1 MGRFHEEVTAV
12 LAAVAIA
19 VPARGA
25 AQSGA
30 ASGAFVVTLG
40 TDTVAVERYARTAT
54 TLTGD
59 MIVRNNAPVVWRHY
73 NANLAAD
80 GRVTRYE
87 FTNTRL
93 FPGGVTQPALHLVGT
108 FRADSTVVA
117 GTFLDSAV
125 SLSAATPG
133 GAMPFVNYSYAL
145 YELYFARARATAGNA
160 QTTLTLISPGDAQ
173 LTARVVRVVRPD
185 SASVG
190 FTDEVT
196 AMAFRLDGAGR
207 ILAVDGRATSEKFT
221 AIRVA
226 SIDLE
231 ALKTAFAGRPLG
243 RLSPPDSVRAAIG
256 GASIAI
262 DYSRPSMRGRKIFG
276 DAVVPWNQVWRAGAN
291 AATRFTTS
299 ADLMIGGATV
309 PAGTYTLFTLPSP
322 SGWKLIFSKQTK
334 APCKTAAE
342 CADPRRAPLWGTD
355 YSADSDLVRVDMQV
369 ASLPQPVEQFRIAVE
384 PQGAGGVLKLDWETT
399 RAWVAFAKKEA
410 RSP

>member
-1 MGRFHEEVTAV
+1 MRLAVFVLTA
-12 LAAVAIA
+12 LFI
-19 VPARGA
+19 PAMLG
-25 AQSGA
+25 AQS
-30 ASGAFVVTLG
+30 ASGAFVVMLGKDTL
-40 TDTVAVERYARTAT
+40 AVERYARTAT

-73 NANLAAD
+73 SANLAAD

-93 FPGGVTQPALHLVGT
+93 FTGGVTQPALHLVGT
-108 FRADSTVVA
+108 FTADSTVFA

-125 SLSAATPG
+125 SLAVATPG
-133 GAMPFVNYSYAL
+133 GAMPLVNYSYAFH
-145 YELYFARARATAGNA
+145 ELYFARARATAGNA
-160 QTTLTLISPGDAQ
+160 RTTLSLISPGDAQ
-173 LTARVVRVVRPD
+173 PSARAVRVVRPD
-185 SASVG
+185 SAAVG
-190 FTDEVT
+190 FTDETT
-196 AMAFRLDGAGR
+196 ATAFRLDGAGR

-221 AIRVA
+221 AVRVA
-226 SIDLE
+226 TLDLE

-243 RLSPPDSVRAAIG
+243 RLSPPDSVRTTIG

-276 DAVVPWNQVWRAGAN
+276 DAVVPWNEVWRAGAN

-299 ADLMIGGATV
+299 ADLLLGGTTV

-322 SGWKLIFSKQTK
+322 TGWKLILSKQTK

-355 YSADSDLVRVDMQV
+355 YNADSDLVRVDMQV
-369 ASLPQPVEQFRIAVE
+369 DKLTAPVEQYVMSVT
-384 PQGAGGVLKLDWETT
+384 PQGAGGVLKLEWETT
-399 RAWVAFAKKEA
+399 RAWVAFAKKEP

>member
-1 MGRFHEEVTAV
+1 MGRVHKEVTAL
-12 LAAVAIA
+12 LAAAA
-19 VPARGA
+19 LAGPASAA
-25 AQSGA
+25 AQGGTT
-30 ASGAFVVTLG
+30 SGAFVVTLG
-40 TDTVAVERYARTAT
+40 TDTVAVERYSRTAT

-73 NANLAAD
+73 TASLAAD

-93 FPGGVTQPALHLVGT
+93 FARDATQPALHLVGT
-108 FRADSTVVA
+108 FTADSTRFA

-125 SLSAATPG
+125 AFAVATPG
-133 GAMPFVNYSYAL
+133 GAMPFVGYSYAL

-160 QTTLTLISPGDAQ
+160 QTTLSLISPGDGQPA
-173 LTARVVRVVRPD
+173 ARLVRVVRPD
-185 SASVG
+185 SATVG
-190 FTDEVT
+190 FTDESSP
-196 AMAFRLDGAGR
+196 AAFRLDGTGR

-226 SIDLE
+226 TVDLE

-243 RLSPPDSVRAAIG
+243 RLSPPDSVRATIG
-256 GASIAI
+256 GATIAV
-262 DYSRPSMRGRKIFG
+262 DYGRPSMRGRKIFG

-299 ADLMIGGATV
+299 ADLVIGGATV

-322 SGWKLIFSKQTK
+322 SGWKLIISRQTK

-355 YSADSDLVRVDMQV
+355 YNADSDFVRVEMQV
-369 ASLPQPVEQFRIAVE
+369 APLPQPVEQFRITVA
-384 PQGAGGVLKLDWETT
+384 PQGAGGILTLEWETT
-399 RAWVAFAKKEA
+399 RAWVAFARK
-410 RSP
+410 